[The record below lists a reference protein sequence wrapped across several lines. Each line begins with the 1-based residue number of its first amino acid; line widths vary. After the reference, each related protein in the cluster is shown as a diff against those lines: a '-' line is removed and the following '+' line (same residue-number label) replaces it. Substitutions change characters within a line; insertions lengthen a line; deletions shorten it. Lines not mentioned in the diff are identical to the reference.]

1 MFQYFSGRAPTSMIR
16 FGHHRRYSP
25 ERIWE
30 PLSDD
35 EWAVLAPFVFRAA
48 EAGMET
54 RREAAIEA
62 AQHPDAPPF
71 RDRRPAGR
79 PVRDPRARLDAIF
92 WLAAHTEPG
101 RAPPPWTAL
110 PPEFG
115 KPDTISRQF
124 RRWARQGLWT
134 KLLEAL
140 ADSSRPGITILR
152 RLESWI
158 CRAFRRAWRLLG
170 VGGMAL
176 ARRLGFLSAL
186 RGPSW
191 LLPDPDL
198 SEQVFSKLRAA
209 MLRAREH
216 GLRALPRGFLRSYKK
231 LLAIAAGRRSIPRSL
246 APP

>member
-1 MFQYFSGRAPTSMIR
+1 MYPLTTRLGAGR
-16 FGHHRRYSP
+16 GYSP
-25 ERIWE
+25 ERVWE

-35 EWAVLAPFVFRAA
+35 EWAVLSPFLHRAA
-48 EAGMET
+48 E
-54 RREAAIEA
+54 REAERRRA
-62 AQHPDAPPF
+62 AEITAGQAPDAPAL
-71 RDRRPAGR
+71 RERRPAGR
-79 PVRDPRARLDAIF
+79 PVREPRQRLDAVF
-92 WLAAHTEPG
+92 WLAAHTLPG
-101 RAPPPWTAL
+101 RAPPPWAAL

-124 RRWARQGLWT
+124 RRWAKQGLWT
-134 KLLEAL
+134 KLLQAL
-140 ADSSRPGITILR
+140 ADAHYPGLAILR
-152 RLESWI
+152 RLESWV

-216 GLRALPRGFLRSYKK
+216 GLRVLPPGFLRSYKK
-231 LLAIAAGRRSIPRSL
+231 LLAIAAGRRSIPRAL

>member
-1 MFQYFSGRAPTSMIR
+1 MYPLTTRLGAGR
-16 FGHHRRYSP
+16 GYSP
-25 ERIWE
+25 ERVWE

-35 EWAVLAPFVFRAA
+35 EWAVLSPFLHRAA
-48 EAGMET
+48 ERKAESRRAAEITAGQ
-54 RREAAIEA
+54 AL
-62 AQHPDAPPF
+62 DAPAL
-71 RDRRPAGR
+71 RERRPAGR
-79 PVRDPRARLDAIF
+79 PIREPRQRLDAIF
-92 WLAAHTEPG
+92 WLAAHTLPG
-101 RAPPPWTAL
+101 RAPPPWAAL
-110 PPEFG
+110 PAAFG

-140 ADSSRPGITILR
+140 ADAHYPGLAILR
-152 RLESWI
+152 RLESWV
-158 CRAFRRAWRLLG
+158 CRTFRRAWRLLG
-170 VGGMAL
+170 VQGMAL

-216 GLRALPRGFLRSYKK
+216 GLRALPNGFLRSYKK
-231 LLAIAAGRRSIPRSL
+231 LLAIAAGRRSIPRAL

>member
-1 MFQYFSGRAPTSMIR
+1 MYPLTTRLGA
-16 FGHHRRYSP
+16 GRRYSP
-25 ERIWE
+25 ERAWE

-35 EWAVLAPFVFRAA
+35 EWAVLSPFLHRAA
-48 EAGMET
+48 E
-54 RREAAIEA
+54 REAERRRA
-62 AQHPDAPPF
+62 AEITAGQALDAPAL
-71 RDRRPAGR
+71 RERRPAGR
-79 PVRDPRARLDAIF
+79 PVREPRQRLDAIF
-92 WLAAHTEPG
+92 WLAAHTLPG
-101 RAPPPWTAL
+101 RAPPPWAAL

-134 KLLEAL
+134 KLLQAL
-140 ADSSRPGITILR
+140 ADAHYPGLAILR
-152 RLESWI
+152 RLESWV

-216 GLRALPRGFLRSYKK
+216 GLRVLPPGFLRSYKK
-231 LLAIAAGRRSIPRSL
+231 LLAIAAGRRSIPRAL

>member
-1 MFQYFSGRAPTSMIR
+1 MFQRFSGRAPTSMIR

-25 ERIWE
+25 ERTWE

-62 AQHPDAPPF
+62 AQHPNAPPF

-79 PVRDPRARLDAIF
+79 PVRDPAPDSTPSSGSPPTPNQAERPRPGPPSPRA
-92 WLAAHTEPG
+92 
-101 RAPPPWTAL
+101 
-110 PPEFG
+110 FG
-115 KPDTISRQF
+115 KPDTVSRQF
-124 RRWARQGLWT
+124 RRWAKQGLWT

-140 ADSSRPGITILR
+140 ADAHYPGIAILR
-152 RLESWI
+152 RLESWV

-216 GLRALPRGFLRSYKK
+216 GLRILPPGFLRSYKK

>member
-1 MFQYFSGRAPTSMIR
+1 MPYTTAAPRLGRD
-16 FGHHRRYSP
+16 RRYSP
-25 ERIWE
+25 ERPWE
-30 PLSDD
+30 KLSDD
-35 EWAVLAPFVFRAA
+35 EWSVLSPFLHRAA
-48 EAGMET
+48 E
-54 RREAAIEA
+54 REAERKREAEFAA
-62 AQHPDAPPF
+62 AQHPDAPAIPH
-71 RDRRPAGR
+71 RRPAGR

-92 WLAAHTEPG
+92 WLAAHTLPG
-101 RAPPPWTAL
+101 RAPPPWAAL

-115 KPDTISRQF
+115 KPDTVSRQF
-124 RRWARQGLWT
+124 RRWAKQGLWT

-158 CRAFRRAWRLLG
+158 CRTYRRAWRLLG

-209 MLRAREH
+209 MLRARQH
-216 GLRALPRGFLRSYKK
+216 GLRVLPPGFLRSYKK

>member
-1 MFQYFSGRAPTSMIR
+1 MYR
-16 FGHHRRYSP
+16 FGPHHRRYSP
-25 ERIWE
+25 ERAWE

-35 EWAVLAPFVFRAA
+35 EWAVPLPLPPPRRGGRGREEARSCVRRCPAPPTRLPSANAA
-48 EAGMET
+48 PQ
-54 RREAAIEA
+54 A
-62 AQHPDAPPF
+62 AQSATPAQGSTPSSGSQPTPCPAARPRPGPRSRPPSASPTPS
-71 RDRRPAGR
+71 PA
-79 PVRDPRARLDAIF
+79 
-92 WLAAHTEPG
+92 
-101 RAPPPWTAL
+101 
-110 PPEFG
+110 
-115 KPDTISRQF
+115 QF

-134 KLLEAL
+134 KLLGAL
-140 ADSSRPGITILR
+140 ADAHYPGIAILR

-216 GLRALPRGFLRSYKK
+216 GLRVLPPGFLRSYKK

>member
-1 MFQYFSGRAPTSMIR
+1 MSTTAAAPRLGRN
-16 FGHHRRYSP
+16 RRYSP
-25 ERIWE
+25 ERAWE

-35 EWAVLAPFVFRAA
+35 EWAVLSPFLHRAA
-48 EAGMET
+48 EAEAE
-54 RREAAIEA
+54 RKREAAFAA

-71 RDRRPAGR
+71 RERRPAGR
-79 PVRDPRARLDAIF
+79 PIRDPRSRLDAIF
-92 WLAAHTEPG
+92 WLAAHTLPG
-101 RAPPPWTAL
+101 RAPPPWAAL
-110 PPEFG
+110 PPAFG

-134 KLLEAL
+134 KLLGAL
-140 ADSSRPGITILR
+140 ADAHYPGIAILR

-209 MLRAREH
+209 MLRARQH
-216 GLRALPRGFLRSYKK
+216 GLRVLPPGFLRSYKK
-231 LLAIAAGRRSIPRSL
+231 LLAIAAGRRSIPRAL